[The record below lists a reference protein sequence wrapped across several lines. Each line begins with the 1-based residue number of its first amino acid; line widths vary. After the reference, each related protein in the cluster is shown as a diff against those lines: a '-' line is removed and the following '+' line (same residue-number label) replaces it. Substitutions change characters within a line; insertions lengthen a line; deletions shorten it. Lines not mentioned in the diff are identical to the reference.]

1 MCTLCVI
8 RHVYTYVFNACV
20 YVAARIRGSK
30 VSCFLLL
37 RYASPF
43 FFLVWCVAG
52 ADLEYVETCIHR
64 LECYTSVYAV
74 LVSVFGHEIHI
85 NWLYSIRK
93 QREGVWVR
101 RIFEWNRARKPN
113 NTTHDRHIRLIRI
126 MVWLCVTVISHNINI
141 ACILFEFDTIRSEFE
156 QYFYWFW
163 LMLAVGGS
171 CFFCFVLVS
180 VVCLLPSLEFIH
192 IHNRYIQ
199 LGPYAHTDWHRSAFR
214 FVRVLFCLWLTIGY
228 MCSFNVLSP
237 HVNTRNAWP
246 LYVLRRKYAESS
258 VEAGPT
264 AHTHIFM
271 LFACDTLQHQQNIM
285 CVVRH

>member
-171 CFFCFVLVS
+171 CFF
-180 VVCLLPSLEFIH
+180 
-192 IHNRYIQ
+192 
-199 LGPYAHTDWHRSAFR
+199 
-214 FVRVLFCLWLTIGY
+214 VLFWCLS
-228 MCSFNVLSP
+228 CACCHLS
-237 HVNTRNAWP
+237 N
-246 LYVLRRKYAESS
+246 SS
-258 VEAGPT
+258 T
-264 AHTHIFM
+264 SITDTYSWAHTHTRIDTVQ
-271 LFACDTLQHQQNIM
+271 LFVLFVCCFAFDSQLDT
-285 CVVRH
+285 CVLSMFYHHM